1 MKEGQILIADLPQS
15 DGTVK
20 RRPVLVLRQL
30 PGYGDYLV
38 CGISSQLW
46 QEIKGFDEVLPAD
59 PQTGLRGTSVVR
71 LGFLDT
77 MPQREIAGSIGR
89 VSDAL
94 HRALLQRL
102 ADHLTPP

>member
-1 MKEGQILIADLPQS
+1 MKEGQILIGDLPQS
-15 DGTVK
+15 DGTIK

-30 PGYGDYLV
+30 LGYGDYLV

-59 PQTGLRGTSVVR
+59 PQNGLRVTSVIR

-77 MPQREIAGSIGR
+77 MPERAMAGNIGR
-89 VSDAL
+89 VPDAL

-102 ADHLTPP
+102 ADYLNDR